1 MMKRRM
7 LRFCLL
13 ICTILLLTI
22 SVINLTENKVSAY
35 PENMSIMV
43 SSRSNGTLSVKI
55 SSDYTVL
62 ESESVAP
69 MMVIVKDQY
78 NFPVKNALV
87 NIDVDNAAGE
97 VFPDTVTTNIDG
109 IGKFNFTAKVNSE
122 TRFIITANASKEGF
136 TSSEGTFEITVYFYQ
151 IPFSQIGAWS
161 LGIGVVL
168 ALIVANTEVG
178 KYTFFTIVLL
188 PLYTRLKKE
197 EVLDHFVRGQIY
209 GYIMANPGKHF
220 TSIKD
225 ALKVTNG
232 TLSYHLRTLEM
243 QGFIKSR
250 RDGTYKLF
258 YPLHMKIPQ
267 HQGIKL
273 SDLQINILDIIRQNS
288 GPTQKYIAKSL
299 EVSQQTVSYNLRNM
313 YREGI
318 IRKVQIG
325 RLVKYYIQET

>member
-1 MMKRRM
+1 MMKRKM
-7 LRFCLL
+7 LRFYVL
-13 ICTILLLTI
+13 ICMTLLLTI
-22 SVINLTENKVSAY
+22 SVIAITEIKVSAY
-35 PENMSIMV
+35 PGDKPIMV
-43 SSRSNGTLSVKI
+43 SSISNGTLSVKI

-69 MMVIVKDQY
+69 MTVIVKDQY

-87 NIDVDNAAGE
+87 NIDVENAAGK
-97 VFPDTVTTNIDG
+97 VFPDTVITNIDG
-109 IGKFNFTAKVNSE
+109 IGKFNFTAKVNRE
-122 TRFIITANASKEGF
+122 TRFIITANASKEDF
-136 TSSEGTFEITVYFYQ
+136 TSSEGKFEITVYFYH
-151 IPFSQIGAWS
+151 IPLSQIGAWS
-161 LGIGVVL
+161 LGISVVL

-178 KYTFFTIVLL
+178 KYSFFTIVLL
-188 PLYTRLKKE
+188 PLYTRLRKE

-209 GYIMANPGKHF
+209 GYIMANPGKHY

-225 ALKVTNG
+225 SLKVTNG

-243 QGFIKSR
+243 QGFIKSK

-267 HQGIKL
+267 RQGIKL

-288 GPTQKYIAKSL
+288 GPTQNYIAKAL
-299 EVSQQTVSYNLRNM
+299 EVSQQTVSYNLKNM

-318 IRKVQIG
+318 IRKEQIG

>member
-1 MMKRRM
+1 M
-7 LRFCLL
+7 
-13 ICTILLLTI
+13 ILLLTF
-22 SVINLTENKVSAY
+22 SVINLNENKVSAY
-35 PENMSIMV
+35 PENMAIMD

-78 NFPVKNALV
+78 NFPVRNALV
-87 NIDVDNAAGE
+87 NINVDDDAGE
-97 VFPDTVTTNIDG
+97 IFPDTVITNIDG
-109 IGKFNFTAKVNSE
+109 IAKFNFSAKVNVE
-122 TRFIITANASKEGF
+122 TRFVITAIASKEGF
-136 TSSEGTFEITVYFYQ
+136 ASSEGAFEMTVYFYK
-151 IPFSQIGAWS
+151 IPLSQIGAWS

-168 ALIVANTEVG
+168 TLIVTNTEVG
-178 KYTFFTIVLL
+178 KYGFFTMVLL

-209 GYIMANPGKHF
+209 GYIMANPGRHY

-258 YPLHMKIPQ
+258 YPLNMKIPQ
-267 HQGIKL
+267 RQGIKL
-273 SDLQINILDIIRQNS
+273 SDLQMNILDIIRQNS
-288 GPTQKYIAKSL
+288 GPSQKYIAKAL
-299 EVSQQTVSYNLRNM
+299 DVSQQTVSYNLRNM
-313 YREGI
+313 CREGI
-318 IRKVQIG
+318 IRKEQIG